1 MANKKS
7 TIVQGIGITNKR
19 VSGRLHFLKK
29 QTTQSKKRS
38 TYNVGTELLRLEE
51 AKKNAIERV
60 WEIEKRAKEITGSSE
75 AQIFEIHAM
84 LLEDEDLNDAI
95 ITEIKNGKCAEEA
108 IEIASEKYSKM
119 LIDLGDEYLSA
130 RASDIKDISSQLIK
144 ALDKDS
150 KRDGQEN
157 STSYILVA
165 DDLTPSETVLLDKS
179 KILAIV
185 TFGGTPSSHTA
196 ILARSMGIPALV
208 GTGRIEA
215 GLDGHLALLD
225 SVEGS
230 LIIDPTDSQAEDF
243 ERVRAKENKIATEHE
258 RYLRSLINKPAVTRS
273 GHKVM
278 IYANIGNENEI
289 SGALSNG
296 AEGIGLLRSEFM
308 YLERQDYPTE
318 EELFSTYRDVAIKMG
333 GRRVIIRTL
342 DVGADKQISYLDIP
356 AEENPAMGFRGIRV
370 CLERRDMFKNQIR
383 AILRASYYGRV
394 SIMLPMV
401 VCEKEILTC
410 KTLIEECKAELSE
423 RKLPYD
429 SKIEL
434 GIMIETPAS
443 AIISDKLARLV
454 DFFSVGTND
463 LSQYTLAVDR
473 QNSKVASLC
482 EDNYEP
488 VLRLIKMSAKSIH
501 ENGGWIGVCGE
512 MAADLSLTEELVKIG
527 VDELSVS
534 VPYLLGVRGKVSECR

>member
-1 MANKKS
+1 MISKS
-7 TIVQGIGITNKR
+7 IILQGIGITNMR
-19 VSGRLHFLKK
+19 VSGRLHFLKN
-29 QTTQSKKRS
+29 QGTTKKRKS
-38 TYNVGTELLRLEE
+38 TYNVGTELLRFED
-51 AKKNAIERV
+51 AKKNALEKV
-60 WEIEKRAKEITGSSE
+60 WEIEKRAKEIIGGSE

-84 LLEDEDLNDAI
+84 LLEDEDLNDSI
-95 ITEIKNGKCAEEA
+95 IDEIKKGKSAEEA
-108 IEIASEKYSKM
+108 IELASSKYART
-119 LIDLGDEYLSA
+119 LIDIGDEYLSG
-130 RASDIKDISSQLIK
+130 RASDIKDVANQLIK
-144 ALDKDS
+144 ALDKN
-150 KRDGQEN
+150 EN
-157 STSYILVA
+157 SNKEVKDSPYILVA
-165 DDLTPSETVLLDKS
+165 EDLTPSETVLLDKS

-208 GTGRIEA
+208 GTGKISQDYE
-215 GLDGHLALLD
+215 GHLALLD
-225 SVEGS
+225 AVEGS
-230 LIIDPTDSQAEDF
+230 LIIDPTNTQAQNF
-243 ERVRAKENKIATEHE
+243 EKSRAKENKIATEHE

-296 AEGIGLLRSEFM
+296 AEGIGLFRSEMM
-308 YLERQDYPTE
+308 YLERSSYPTE
-318 EELFSTYRDVAIKMG
+318 DELFNLYRDVAIKMG

-342 DVGADKQISYLDIP
+342 DVGADKQIEYLNIP
-356 AEENPAMGFRGIRV
+356 REENPALGFRGVRV
-370 CLERRDMFKNQIR
+370 CLERKDVFKAQIR

-401 VCEKEILTC
+401 VSEKEILASMTI
-410 KTLIEECKAELSE
+410 IEECKEELSQ
-423 RKLPYD
+423 RKLPFD

-443 AIISDKLARLV
+443 AIMSDKLARLV

-463 LSQYTLAVDR
+463 LCQYTLAVDR
-473 QNSKVASLC
+473 QNSKVAFLC
-482 EDNYEP
+482 EENTEA
-488 VLRLIKMSAKSIH
+488 VLRLIKMSAKAIH

-527 VDELSVS
+527 IDELSVS
-534 VPYLLGVRGKVSECR
+534 PPYLLGVRGKVSECR

>member
-1 MANKKS
+1 MISKS
-7 TIVQGIGITNKR
+7 IILQGIGITNKR
-19 VSGRLHFLKK
+19 VSGRLHFLKN
-29 QTTQSKKRS
+29 QGTTKKRKS
-38 TYNVGTELLRLEE
+38 TYNVGTELLRFED
-51 AKKNAIERV
+51 AKKNALEKV
-60 WEIEKRAKEITGSSE
+60 WEIEKRAKEIIGGSE

-84 LLEDEDLNDAI
+84 LLEDEDLNDSI
-95 ITEIKNGKCAEEA
+95 IDEIKKGKSAEEA
-108 IEIASEKYSKM
+108 IELASSKYART
-119 LIDLGDEYLSA
+119 LIDIGDEYLSG
-130 RASDIKDISSQLIK
+130 RASDIKDVANQLIK
-144 ALDKDS
+144 ALDKN
-150 KRDGQEN
+150 EN
-157 STSYILVA
+157 SNKEVKDSPYILVA
-165 DDLTPSETVLLDKS
+165 EDLTPSETVLLDKS

-208 GTGRIEA
+208 GTGKISQDYE
-215 GLDGHLALLD
+215 GHLALLD
-225 SVEGS
+225 AVEGS
-230 LIIDPTDSQAEDF
+230 LIIDPTNTQAQNF
-243 ERVRAKENKIATEHE
+243 EKSRAKENKIATEHE

-296 AEGIGLLRSEFM
+296 AEGIGLFRSEMM
-308 YLERQDYPTE
+308 YLERSSYPTE
-318 EELFSTYRDVAIKMG
+318 DELFNLYRDVAIKMG

-342 DVGADKQISYLDIP
+342 DVGADKQIEYLNIP
-356 AEENPAMGFRGIRV
+356 REENPALGFRGVRV
-370 CLERRDMFKNQIR
+370 CLERKDVFKAQIR

-401 VCEKEILTC
+401 VSEKEILASMTI
-410 KTLIEECKAELSE
+410 IEECKEELSQ
-423 RKLPYD
+423 RKLPFD

-443 AIISDKLARLV
+443 AIMSDKLARLV

-463 LSQYTLAVDR
+463 LCQYTLAVDR
-473 QNSKVASLC
+473 QNSKVAFLC
-482 EDNYEP
+482 EENTEA
-488 VLRLIKMSAKSIH
+488 VLRLIKMSAKAIH

-527 VDELSVS
+527 IDELSVS
-534 VPYLLGVRGKVSECR
+534 PPYLLGVRGKVSECR

>member
-1 MANKKS
+1 MINKS

-19 VSGRLHFLKK
+19 VSGRLHFLEK
-29 QTTQSKKRS
+29 QATQRKKKR
-38 TYNVGTELLRLEE
+38 TYNVGAELLRLEE
-51 AKKNAIERV
+51 ARKNAIERV
-60 WEIEKRAKEITGSSE
+60 WEIEKRAREITGGSE

-84 LLEDEDLNDAI
+84 LLEDEDLNEAI
-95 ITEIKNGKCAEEA
+95 VTEIKNGKSAEEA
-108 IEIASEKYSKM
+108 IEIASEKYASL
-119 LIDLGDEYLSA
+119 LIALGDEYLSG
-130 RASDIKDISSQLIK
+130 RASDIRDISAQLIK
-144 ALDKDS
+144 ALDKD
-150 KRDGQEN
+150 KEKKGQEN
-157 STSYILVA
+157 SSPYILVA
-165 DDLTPSETVLLDKS
+165 EDLTPSETVLLDKS

-208 GTGRIEA
+208 GTGKISQE
-215 GLDGHLALLD
+215 LEGHLSLLD
-225 SVEGS
+225 AVEGS
-230 LIIDPTDSQAEDF
+230 LIIDPTDAQAQDF
-243 ERVRAKENKIATEHE
+243 EKSRAKENKIATEHE

-278 IYANIGNENEI
+278 IYANIGSENEI

-296 AEGIGLLRSEFM
+296 AEGIGLFRSELM
-308 YLERQDYPTE
+308 YLERSDYPTE

-342 DVGADKQISYLDIP
+342 DVGADKQIQYLNIP
-356 AEENPAMGFRGIRV
+356 AEQNPAMGFRGIRV
-370 CLERRDMFKNQIR
+370 CLERRDVFKNQIR
-383 AILRASYYGRV
+383 AILRASHYGRV
-394 SIMLPMV
+394 SIMLPMIV
-401 VCEKEILTC
+401 GEKEILVC
-410 KTLIEECKAELSE
+410 KALIEECKKELSE

-429 SKIEL
+429 SQIEL
-434 GIMIETPAS
+434 GIMIETPSS
-443 AIISDKLARLV
+443 AIMSDKLAKLV

-463 LSQYTLAVDR
+463 LCQYTLAVDR

-482 EDNYEP
+482 DENSEP
-488 VLRLIKMSAKSIH
+488 ILRLIKMSANAIH

>member
-1 MANKKS
+1 MISKS
-7 TIVQGIGITNKR
+7 IILQGIGITNKR
-19 VSGRLHFLKK
+19 VSGRLHFLKN
-29 QTTQSKKRS
+29 QGTTKKRKS
-38 TYNVGTELLRLEE
+38 TYNVGAELLRFED
-51 AKKNAIERV
+51 AKKNALEKV
-60 WEIEKRAKEITGSSE
+60 WEIEKRAKEIIGGSE

-84 LLEDEDLNDAI
+84 LLEDEDLNDSI
-95 ITEIKNGKCAEEA
+95 IDEIKKGKSAEEA
-108 IEIASEKYSKM
+108 IELASSKYART
-119 LIDLGDEYLSA
+119 LIDIGDEYLSG
-130 RASDIKDISSQLIK
+130 RASDIKDIANQLIK
-144 ALDKDS
+144 ALDKN
-150 KRDGQEN
+150 EN
-157 STSYILVA
+157 SNKEGKDSPYILVA
-165 DDLTPSETVLLDKS
+165 EDLTPSETVLLDKS

-208 GTGRIEA
+208 GTGKISQDYE
-215 GLDGHLALLD
+215 GHLALLD
-225 SVEGS
+225 AVEGS
-230 LIIDPTDSQAEDF
+230 LIIDPTNTQAQNF
-243 ERVRAKENKIATEHE
+243 EKSRAKENKIATEHE

-296 AEGIGLLRSEFM
+296 AEGIGLFRSEMM
-308 YLERQDYPTE
+308 YLERSSYPTE
-318 EELFSTYRDVAIKMG
+318 DELFNLYRDVAIKMG

-342 DVGADKQISYLDIP
+342 DVGADKQIEYLNIP
-356 AEENPAMGFRGIRV
+356 REENPALGFRGVRV
-370 CLERRDMFKNQIR
+370 CLERKDVFKAQIR

-401 VCEKEILTC
+401 VSEKEILASMTI
-410 KTLIEECKAELSE
+410 IEECKEELSQ
-423 RKLPYD
+423 RKLPFD

-443 AIISDKLARLV
+443 AIMSDKLARLV

-463 LSQYTLAVDR
+463 LCQYTLAVDR
-473 QNSKVASLC
+473 QNSKVAFLC
-482 EDNYEP
+482 EENTEA
-488 VLRLIKMSAKSIH
+488 VLRLIKMSAKAIH

-527 VDELSVS
+527 IDELSVS
-534 VPYLLGVRGKVSECR
+534 PPYLLGVRGKVSECR

>member
-1 MANKKS
+1 MISKS
-7 TIVQGIGITNKR
+7 IILQGIGITNKR
-19 VSGRLHFLKK
+19 VSGRLHFLKN
-29 QTTQSKKRS
+29 QGTAKKRKS
-38 TYNVGTELLRLEE
+38 TYNVGTELLRFED
-51 AKKNAIERV
+51 AKKNALEKV
-60 WEIEKRAKEITGSSE
+60 WEIEKRAKEIIGGSE

-84 LLEDEDLNDAI
+84 LLEDEDLNDSI
-95 ITEIKNGKCAEEA
+95 IDEIKKGKSAEEA
-108 IEIASEKYSKM
+108 IELASSKYART
-119 LIDLGDEYLSA
+119 LIDIGDEYLSG
-130 RASDIKDISSQLIK
+130 RASDIKDVANQLIK
-144 ALDKDS
+144 ALDKN
-150 KRDGQEN
+150 EN
-157 STSYILVA
+157 SNKEGKDSPYVLVA
-165 DDLTPSETVLLDKS
+165 EDLTPSETVLLDKS

-208 GTGRIEA
+208 GTGKISQDYE
-215 GLDGHLALLD
+215 GHLALLD
-225 SVEGS
+225 AVEGS
-230 LIIDPTDSQAEDF
+230 LIIDPTNTQAQNF
-243 ERVRAKENKIATEHE
+243 EKSRAKENKIATEHE

-296 AEGIGLLRSEFM
+296 AEGIGLFRSEMM
-308 YLERQDYPTE
+308 YLERSSYPTE
-318 EELFSTYRDVAIKMG
+318 DELFNLYRDVAIKMG

-342 DVGADKQISYLDIP
+342 DVGADKQIEYLNIP
-356 AEENPAMGFRGIRV
+356 REENPALGFRGVRV
-370 CLERRDMFKNQIR
+370 CLERKDVFKAQIR

-401 VCEKEILTC
+401 VSEKEILASMTI
-410 KTLIEECKAELSE
+410 IEECKEELSQ
-423 RKLPYD
+423 RKLPFD

-443 AIISDKLARLV
+443 AIMSDKLARLV

-463 LSQYTLAVDR
+463 LCQYTLAVDR
-473 QNSKVASLC
+473 QNSKVAFLC
-482 EDNYEP
+482 EENTEA
-488 VLRLIKMSAKSIH
+488 VLRLIKMSAKAIH

-527 VDELSVS
+527 IDELSVS
-534 VPYLLGVRGKVSECR
+534 PPYLLGVRGKVSECR

>member
-1 MANKKS
+1 MISKS
-7 TIVQGIGITNKR
+7 IILQGIGITNKR
-19 VSGRLHFLKK
+19 VSGRLHFLKN
-29 QTTQSKKRS
+29 QGTAKKRKS
-38 TYNVGTELLRLEE
+38 TYNVGTELLRFED
-51 AKKNAIERV
+51 AKKNALEKV
-60 WEIEKRAKEITGSSE
+60 WEIEKRAKEIIGGSE

-84 LLEDEDLNDAI
+84 LLEDEDLNGSI
-95 ITEIKNGKCAEEA
+95 IDEIKKGKSAEEA
-108 IEIASEKYSKM
+108 IELASSKYART
-119 LIDLGDEYLSA
+119 LIDIGDEYLSG
-130 RASDIKDISSQLIK
+130 RASDIKDVANQLIK
-144 ALDKDS
+144 ALDKN
-150 KRDGQEN
+150 EN
-157 STSYILVA
+157 SNKEGKDSPYVLVA
-165 DDLTPSETVLLDKS
+165 EDLTPSETVLLDKS

-208 GTGRIEA
+208 GTGKISQDYE
-215 GLDGHLALLD
+215 GHLALLD
-225 SVEGS
+225 AVEGS
-230 LIIDPTDSQAEDF
+230 LIIDPTNTQAQNF
-243 ERVRAKENKIATEHE
+243 EKSRAKENKIATEHE

-296 AEGIGLLRSEFM
+296 AEGIGLFRSEMM
-308 YLERQDYPTE
+308 YLERSSYPTE
-318 EELFSTYRDVAIKMG
+318 DELFNLYRDVAIKMG

-342 DVGADKQISYLDIP
+342 DVGADKQIEYLNIP
-356 AEENPAMGFRGIRV
+356 REENPALGFRGVRV
-370 CLERRDMFKNQIR
+370 CLERKDVFKAQIR

-401 VCEKEILTC
+401 VSEKEILASITI
-410 KTLIEECKAELSE
+410 IEECKEELSQ
-423 RKLPYD
+423 RKLPFD

-443 AIISDKLARLV
+443 AIMSDKLARLV

-463 LSQYTLAVDR
+463 LCQYTLAVDR
-473 QNSKVASLC
+473 QNSKVAFLC
-482 EDNYEP
+482 EENTEA
-488 VLRLIKMSAKSIH
+488 VLRLIKMSAKAIH

-527 VDELSVS
+527 IDELSVS
-534 VPYLLGVRGKVSECR
+534 PPYLLGVRGKVSECR

>member
-1 MANKKS
+1 MISKS
-7 TIVQGIGITNKR
+7 IILQGIGITNKR
-19 VSGRLHFLKK
+19 VSGRLHFLKN
-29 QTTQSKKRS
+29 QGTTKKRKS
-38 TYNVGTELLRLEE
+38 TYNVGTELLRFED
-51 AKKNAIERV
+51 AKKNALEKV
-60 WEIEKRAKEITGSSE
+60 WEIEKRAKEIIGGSE

-84 LLEDEDLNDAI
+84 LLEDEDLNDSI
-95 ITEIKNGKCAEEA
+95 IDEIKKGKSAEEA
-108 IEIASEKYSKM
+108 IELASSKYART
-119 LIDLGDEYLSA
+119 LIDIGDEYLSG
-130 RASDIKDISSQLIK
+130 RASDIKDVANQLIK
-144 ALDKDS
+144 ALDKN
-150 KRDGQEN
+150 EN
-157 STSYILVA
+157 SNKEGKDSPYILVA
-165 DDLTPSETVLLDKS
+165 EDLTPSETVLLDKS

-208 GTGRIEA
+208 GTGKISQDCE
-215 GLDGHLALLD
+215 GHLALLD
-225 SVEGS
+225 AVEGS
-230 LIIDPTDSQAEDF
+230 LIIDPTNTQAQNF
-243 ERVRAKENKIATEHE
+243 EKSRAKENKIATEHE

-296 AEGIGLLRSEFM
+296 AEGIGLFRSEMM
-308 YLERQDYPTE
+308 YLERSSYPTE
-318 EELFSTYRDVAIKMG
+318 DELFNLYRDVAIKMG

-342 DVGADKQISYLDIP
+342 DVGADKQIEYLNIP
-356 AEENPAMGFRGIRV
+356 REENPALGFRGVRV
-370 CLERRDMFKNQIR
+370 CLERKDVFKAQIR

-401 VCEKEILTC
+401 VSEKEILASMTI
-410 KTLIEECKAELSE
+410 IEECKEELSQ
-423 RKLPYD
+423 RKLPFD

-443 AIISDKLARLV
+443 AIMSDKLARLV

-463 LSQYTLAVDR
+463 LCQYTLAVDR
-473 QNSKVASLC
+473 QNSKVAFLC
-482 EDNYEP
+482 EENTEA
-488 VLRLIKMSAKSIH
+488 VLRLIKMSAKAIH

-527 VDELSVS
+527 IDELSVS
-534 VPYLLGVRGKVSECR
+534 PPYLLGVRGKVSECR